1 MLSRSAT
8 VKLKAILV
16 IDLIIIAVA
25 AGVYFYLQDQGLV
38 SGAEKPAEYVYTDL
52 KISPHE
58 VYAGEAVVISV
69 NVTNIGDREGNLTVN
84 LEINEVIKDTAN
96 ITLSGNYTSEIV
108 EFTYIEMVDGT
119 YNVKVG
125 DLTGEF
131 VVKEAPPE
139 FSKIILSG
147 LKLNPYEAWPDDP
160 VTVTVNAQNPTSE
173 VDTMMIKISVD
184 EVVVQSQVISMAGG
198 ATQTFEFI
206 VNVTSEGKH
215 TIKVNTLSATLT
227 IVPKG
232 YHTLTINRSGGGSKS
247 LPFTLNGEQLQTPYT
262 AVLPEG
268 QYTLSVPNPFDVGT
282 GVLEFSYWSDGVTT
296 ATRTF
301 TLDKKLIIVATYTLI
316 SGYASCPSLYYWDG
330 TDYVYVTEVSN
341 AGWLG
346 YIDYITPDG
355 EVVFG
360 GGNPW
365 DHIKL
370 DSTKLAIKDVDGDGY
385 FDLVLFQQWDEIFYL
400 DAAYMVVV
408 DHPIG
413 TDVYATMPN
422 YINQVFNGQIYTVN
436 KNNILTPISAVN
448 EKGENVLANILQID
462 GIFTPGQ
469 NGIESPAWNNIT
481 LNQLTLNLGDLS
493 NAEQI
498 KLVMHGMVDWGAPEP
513 YYTLIDL
520 FKEAA
525 TQGLIK
531 QNTQIYPAPY
541 MEVKDANGNW
551 IRVPQD
557 KQMPHPSDYVPRSF
571 VVDLTG
577 VFPEGI
583 TNYELR
589 ITNFFNVTFDYIG
602 IDVSKQEPIIIQT
615 IKPTA
620 ILEPLDFGMT
630 ASTASGSFTR
640 YGDVTA
646 LLAEADDMYIIGMQG
661 DKVSMKFNADT
672 LEPVPEG
679 MERDYFLFVA
689 CWFKDPPGNWG
700 YEFDFTVNPLPFIAM
715 SGFPYPSTESYPYDA
730 VHLAYL
736 QQYNTRIIAPP

>member
-1 MLSRSAT
+1 
-8 VKLKAILV
+8 
-16 IDLIIIAVA
+16 
-25 AGVYFYLQDQGLV
+25 
-38 SGAEKPAEYVYTDL
+38 
-52 KISPHE
+52 
-58 VYAGEAVVISV
+58 
-69 NVTNIGDREGNLTVN
+69 
-84 LEINEVIKDTAN
+84 
-96 ITLSGNYTSEIV
+96 
-108 EFTYIEMVDGT
+108 
-119 YNVKVG
+119 
-125 DLTGEF
+125 
-131 VVKEAPPE
+131 
-139 FSKIILSG
+139 
-147 LKLNPYEAWPDDP
+147 
-160 VTVTVNAQNPTSE
+160 
-173 VDTMMIKISVD
+173 MIKIAVD

-198 ATQTFEFI
+198 AAQTFEFT

-227 IVPKG
+227 VVPKG

-247 LPFTLNGEQLQTPYT
+247 LPFTLNGQELQTPYV

-268 QYTLSVPNPFDVGT
+268 EYSLSVPNPYDVGT
-282 GVLEFSYWSDGVTT
+282 GVLEFSYWSDGVTSQS
-296 ATRTF
+296 RTF
-301 TLDKKLIIVATYTLI
+301 TLNKRTILVATYTLI

-370 DSTKLAIKDVDGDGY
+370 DNTKLAIKDVDGDSY
-385 FDLVLFQQWDEIFYL
+385 FDMVLFQQWDEIFYL

-436 KNNILTPISAVN
+436 KNNILTPISATN

-571 VVDLTG
+571 AVDLTG

-615 IKPTA
+615 IKPAA
-620 ILEPLDFGMT
+620 ILEPLDFGVT

-672 LEPVPEG
+672 LKSVPEG

-700 YEFDFTVNPLPFIAM
+700 YEFDFTVDPLPFIAM

-730 VHLAYL
+730 AHLAYL
-736 QQYNTRIIAPP
+736 QQYNTRVIAPP

>member
-1 MLSRSAT
+1 MPSRSAV

-16 IDLIIIAVA
+16 IDLIIIAAA
-25 AGVYFYLQDQGLV
+25 AGAYLYLQDQGLV
-38 SGAEKPAEYVYTDL
+38 SGSEKPAEYVYSDL
-52 KISPHE
+52 KINPTE

-69 NVTNIGDREGNLTVN
+69 NITNIGDREGNLTVN

-108 EFTYIEMVDGT
+108 EFTYIEMVDGN
-119 YNVKVG
+119 YNVKIG
-125 DLTGEF
+125 DLTGDF
-131 VVKEAPPE
+131 VIKEAPPE

-147 LKLNPYEAWPDDP
+147 LKLSPYEAWPGEP
-160 VTVTVNAQNPTSE
+160 VKVTVNAQNPTAE
-173 VDTMMIKISVD
+173 EDTMMMKITID
-184 EVVVQSQVISMAGG
+184 DVVVQSQIVSMAGG
-198 ATQTFEFI
+198 ASQIFEFT
-206 VNVTSEGKH
+206 VNATSEGKH
-215 TIKVNTLSATLT
+215 TIKVNTLSGTLT
-227 IVPKG
+227 VVPEG
-232 YHTLTINRSGGGSKS
+232 HHTLTINRSGGGSKS
-247 LPFTLNGEQLQTPYT
+247 LPFTLNGEDLQTPYM

-268 QYTLSVPNPFDVGT
+268 VYSLSVPNPYDVGT
-282 GVLEFSYWSDGVTT
+282 GVLEFSYWSDGVTSQS
-296 ATRTF
+296 RTF
-301 TLDKKLIIVATYTLI
+301 TLDKKTILVATYTLI

-330 TDYVYVTEVSN
+330 TEYVYVTEVAN

-370 DSTKLAIKDVDGDGY
+370 DNSKLAIKDVDGDSY
-385 FDLVLFQQWDEIFYL
+385 FDIVLFQQWDEIFYL

-422 YINQVFNGQIYTVN
+422 YINQVFNGQIYTVD
-436 KNNILTPISAVN
+436 KNNILTPISATN
-448 EKGENVLANILQID
+448 EKGENVLANILELD
-462 GIFTPGQ
+462 GLFTPGE

-493 NAEQI
+493 DAEQI
-498 KLVMHGMVDWGAPEP
+498 KLVMDGMVDWGPAEP

-525 TQGLIK
+525 AQGFI
-531 QNTQIYPAPY
+531 QVDTQIYPAPY
-541 MEVKDANGNW
+541 MEVKDVNGNW
-551 IRVPQD
+551 VRVSQD
-557 KQMPHPSDYVPRSF
+557 KQMPHPSDYVSRSF

-583 TNYELR
+583 TDYELR

-602 IDVSKQEPIIIQT
+602 IDVSAQENITIQT

-620 ILEPLDFGMT
+620 VLDPTEFGQT
-630 ASTASGSFTR
+630 LSTSSGNFTR
-640 YGDVTA
+640 YGNVTSV
-646 LLAEADDMYIIGMQG
+646 LQEADDMYVIGRQG
-661 DKVSMKFNADT
+661 DKVSLKFFTDNLSE
-672 LEPVPEG
+672 LEEG
-679 MERDYFLFVA
+679 MERDYFMFIA

-700 YEFDFTVNPLPFIAM
+700 YEFDFTVDPLPYRAM
-715 SGFPYPSTESYPYDA
+715 SGFPYPNTESYPYDA
-730 VHLAYL
+730 AHLAYL
-736 QQYNTRIIAPP
+736 QQYNTRVIAFP